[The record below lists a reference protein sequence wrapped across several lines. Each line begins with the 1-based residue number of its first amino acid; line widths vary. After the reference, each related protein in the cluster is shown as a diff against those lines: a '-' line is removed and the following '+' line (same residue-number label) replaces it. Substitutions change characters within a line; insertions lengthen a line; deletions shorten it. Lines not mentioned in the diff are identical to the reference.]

1 MAKKMDKKTRNVLS
15 GILVGIASLY
25 AVINFADVSAIEV
38 RNFIFS
44 TALFILGIVLLA
56 LLAVSLIKL
65 PGLLKNSLSKEKD
78 LNPSTAGPEAEKPQA
93 NSDKEG

>member
-1 MAKKMDKKTRNVLS
+1 MARKMNKKTRNVLS

-25 AVINFADVSAIEV
+25 AVINFADVPAIEV

-56 LLAVSLIKL
+56 LVTVSLIKL
-65 PGLLKNSLSKEKD
+65 PGLLKNSLNKEKD
-78 LNPSTAGPEAEKPQA
+78 LSPSTASPEEKKPQA
-93 NSDKEG
+93 EADKEG